1 MFQCLEH
8 TLGMESRD
16 WKVLAKC
23 HQRRNAAEYEGYLEA
38 DEQLVTDL
46 TRITYMLLEKVS
58 AMGPVS

>member
-1 MFQCLEH
+1 
-8 TLGMESRD
+8 MESRD